1 MRLDGPGRSIVTG
14 PRLTAFL
21 ASRVLPTE
29 IALRIAERMFRSK
42 A

>member
-1 MRLDGPGRSIVTG
+1 LRSSAPSVVDGCGN
-14 PRLTAFL
+14 RLTAFL